1 MLTIAPLCLAM
12 MAFIAQPAAP
22 SPAPGP
28 ASATPTPASGTPA
41 AKVPAAP
48 AAPAATPPGKPV
60 DVPADIKDGMKDL
73 DSRARPNSTP
83 SSTPSAENKPASG
96 PAAAPLLAPPTAAAA
111 TSGRLLREGTFIASR
126 RGRVTRSTAST
137 STGPEWQV
145 TFDSGTEGKA
155 EAPMTLMP
163 CQNLMAIEKIAERGG
178 DSVTFTISG
187 QVFLYKGRNYLLPTL
202 YVINRRGDITPAQ

>member
-12 MAFIAQPAAP
+12 MTFVAQPAAP
-22 SPAPGP
+22 RPAPVP
-28 ASATPTPASGTPA
+28 ANTTTPASGTS
-41 AKVPAAP
+41 AP
-48 AAPAATPPGKPV
+48 ASPATTQPGKPV

-73 DSRARPNSTP
+73 DARARPNSTP
-83 SSTPSAENKPASG
+83 AATPISENKTASVS
-96 PAAAPLLAPPTAAAA
+96 AAAPLPAPPSAPAA
-111 TSGRLLREGTFIASR
+111 SGGRLLREGTFIASR

>member
-12 MAFIAQPAAP
+12 MAFVAQPAAP
-22 SPAPGP
+22 RPAPVP
-28 ASATPTPASGTPA
+28 AHTTTTPASGTS
-41 AKVPAAP
+41 AP
-48 AAPAATPPGKPV
+48 ASPATTQPGKPV

-73 DSRARPNSTP
+73 DARARPNSTP
-83 SSTPSAENKPASG
+83 AATPISENKTASVS
-96 PAAAPLLAPPTAAAA
+96 AAAPLPAPPSAPAA
-111 TSGRLLREGTFIASR
+111 SGGRLLREGTFIASR